1 MYVGES
7 EKNVRRIFDDFK
19 ELSKKAKV
27 DPVLLLNEADQFLSA
42 RSEGAGS
49 SADKMHNQMQNILEQ
64 IEKFEGILIAT
75 TNLLTN
81 IDKAFSRRFNHKIEF
96 KKPGKKQRLRL
107 WQFMLPE
114 NADYEEGF
122 VLEELAKHAL
132 TGGQIN
138 LIIKNT
144 AYKVAVRDESLFTS
158 KDFLDEIEK
167 ELGSSFDGVK
177 SMGFK
182 V

>member
-1 MYVGES
+1 V
-7 EKNVRRIFDDFK
+7 
-19 ELSKKAKV
+19 
-27 DPVLLLNEADQFLSA
+27 
-42 RSEGAGS
+42 
-49 SADKMHNQMQNILEQ
+49 
-64 IEKFEGILIAT
+64 LIAT
-75 TNLLTN
+75 TNLLGN
-81 IDKAFSRRFNHKIEF
+81 IDKAFSRRFNYKIEF

-122 VLEELAKHAL
+122 DIDELAKHEL

-144 AYKVAVRDESLFTS
+144 AYKVAVREESVFGNQ
-158 KDFLDEIEK
+158 DFLEEIEK
-167 ELGSSFDGVK
+167 ELGSSFEGVK